1 MTAAQQ
7 RTTSKAHLRA
17 QKLPNR
23 PDRRAHLNTVQKT
36 PTLLLN
42 QIVLYW
48 ERVHMGNSSR
58 RWLLRRVELKK
69 LTTLSLPLI
78 LAQLAQSSMGFVDT
92 VAAGRVSAND
102 LAAVAIG
109 SSVWFPLF
117 LLLLGVLSALTP
129 TISQAH
135 GAGQHDVIRQ
145 VTPQGIYLG
154 GLAGLFIMLILQQ
167 SSVILPW
174 LNAAPE
180 LIPLIEGY
188 LHGVSWGFP
197 AIGICFALR
206 YCSEGL
212 SLTRPS
218 MAVSF
223 LGLGVNIAGNYVLV
237 FGKLGFPAMGGVG
250 CGPASALTMW
260 AMFFGMLVVFWR
272 GNTYRDLNMLR
283 FTAPWCWSTLKQLLK
298 LGLPIGGGLFI
309 ECSIFAIIAL
319 LLARFGAQSVA
330 AHQIALNFTSM
341 IFMIPLSIATALSV
355 RVGYTLGKQRR
366 HQMLRTVR
374 CGIVGAILLAL
385 LSAIIMALLPF
396 QCVSIYTTDPQLRY
410 TAATLL
416 FFAAIYQV
424 PDAIQ
429 VTCAGAL
436 RGCKDTRTP
445 MLIQTAA
452 YWGIGLPM
460 GCYLG
465 LSLQWGASGFW
476 IGLICGLTSAALM
489 LLLRL
494 RYMLGKLKIHRQL
507 NEKILPAQRS
517 LSEN

>member
-1 MTAAQQ
+1 MVN
-7 RTTSKAHLRA
+7 SK
-17 QKLPNR
+17 
-23 PDRRAHLNTVQKT
+23 
-36 PTLLLN
+36 
-42 QIVLYW
+42 
-48 ERVHMGNSSR
+48 R
-58 RWLLRRVELKK
+58 RWILRQIELKK
-69 LTTLSLPLI
+69 LSTLSLPLI

-92 VAAGRVSAND
+92 VVAGRVSAND

-117 LLLLGVLSALTP
+117 LLLLGVLNALTP

-154 GLAGLFIMLILQQ
+154 GLAGLVIMLVLQH

-174 LNAAPE
+174 FHTAPE

-218 MAVSF
+218 MIVSF
-223 LGLGVNIAGNYVLV
+223 LGLAVNIGANYVLV

-250 CGPASALTMW
+250 CGPASAITMW
-260 AMFFGMLVVFWR
+260 VMFFGMLVVFWR
-272 GNTYRDLNMLR
+272 GNIYRNLKMLQ
-283 FTAPWCWSTLKQLLK
+283 FNAPWCWNTQKQLLK

-355 RVGYTLGKQRR
+355 RVGYTIGQQRKQ
-366 HQMLRTVR
+366 QLLRTIR
-374 CGIVGAILLAL
+374 CGIAGAIALAVI
-385 LSAIIMALLPF
+385 SAAAIALLPL
-396 QCVSIYTTDPQLRY
+396 QCVSIYTTDPQLSHA
-410 TAATLL
+410 AATLL
-416 FFAAIYQV
+416 FLAAIYQI

-429 VTCAGAL
+429 VNCAGAL
-436 RGCKDTRTP
+436 RGCKDTRVP
-445 MLIQTAA
+445 MFIQTVA
-452 YWGIGLPM
+452 YWGIGLPV

-465 LSLQWGASGFW
+465 LYLQWGARGFW
-476 IGLICGLTSAALM
+476 VGLICGLTSAAIM
-489 LLLRL
+489 LVLRL
-494 RYMLGKLKIHRQL
+494 RYILSRLNFQRQL
-507 NEKILPAQRS
+507 N
-517 LSEN
+517 

>member
-1 MTAAQQ
+1 MVK
-7 RTTSKAHLRA
+7 SK
-17 QKLPNR
+17 
-23 PDRRAHLNTVQKT
+23 
-36 PTLLLN
+36 
-42 QIVLYW
+42 
-48 ERVHMGNSSR
+48 R
-58 RWLLRRVELKK
+58 RWLLRRAEFKR

-135 GAGQHDVIRQ
+135 GAGQLDVIQQ

-154 GLAGLFIMLILQQ
+154 GLAGLVMMLALQQ
-167 SSVILPW
+167 SSIILPW
-174 LNAAPE
+174 LQIAPE
-180 LIPLIEGY
+180 LIPLINGY
-188 LHGVSWGFP
+188 LCGVSWGFP

-218 MAVSF
+218 MVVSF
-223 LGLGVNIAGNYVLV
+223 IGLVVNIAANYVLV
-237 FGKLGFPAMGGVG
+237 FGKLGFPAMGGIG

-260 AMFFGMLVVFWR
+260 AMFLGMLIVFWR
-272 GNTYRDLNMLR
+272 GNIYRNLKMLR
-283 FTAPWCWSTLKQLLK
+283 LTAPWCWSTQKQLLK
-298 LGLPIGGGLFI
+298 LGLPIGGGMFI

-355 RVGYTLGKQRR
+355 RVGYTIGKQRR
-366 HQMLRTVR
+366 SQLLRAIR
-374 CGIVGAILLAL
+374 CGVVGAIALAL
-385 LSAIIMALLPF
+385 ISALIIALLPL
-396 QCVSIYTTDPQLRY
+396 QCVSIYTTDPQLRFA
-410 TAATLL
+410 AATLL

-429 VTCAGAL
+429 VNCAGAL
-436 RGCKDTRTP
+436 RGCKDTRIP

-452 YWGIGLPM
+452 YWGIGMPI

-465 LSLQWGASGFW
+465 LSHHWGAQGFW
-476 IGLICGLTSAALM
+476 IGLICGLTSAAIM
-489 LLLRL
+489 MVLRL
-494 RYMLGKLKIHRQL
+494 RYILGTLKF
-507 NEKILPAQRS
+507 PPS
-517 LSEN
+517 P